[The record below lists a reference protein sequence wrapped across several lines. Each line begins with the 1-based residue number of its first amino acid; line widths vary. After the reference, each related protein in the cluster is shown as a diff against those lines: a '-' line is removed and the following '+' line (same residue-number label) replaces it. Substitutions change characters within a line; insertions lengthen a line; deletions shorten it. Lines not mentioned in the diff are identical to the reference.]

1 MEIARA
7 TLSHTGVHALADL
20 QKRHPVLAGERL
32 QKAFRVA
39 SQVYD
44 HRPFDQM
51 ERVTLL
57 SHACGVLRIFVEFCP
72 DEDALIACLLQHVLK
87 CDYAVQTLEEEFGRN
102 VRDIVSRI
110 HLLSHMSTTDWRRS
124 VDDLK
129 IMLVSVADDTRVLIL
144 KLCIQCYLIESLDEL
159 QSQVRMIHCRQSL
172 QLFAPVAA
180 RLGIYAL
187 KYRLEERA
195 FPVAYPT
202 DAQAIGRQLEL
213 LHKAHGNFLKASLA
227 HLRAFL
233 AHEGVKCEVMARE
246 KHSYSLFQKMQRKS
260 ITDIEKV
267 TDLIAVRVVVPT
279 LPDCYQVLGFLHRL
293 ATPISHRFKDYISFP
308 KPNGYQSLHTSLI
321 GLPGAP
327 SNLMIEVQIRT
338 ADMHREAEYGIA
350 AHWMYKEERTIQRS
364 IGRMQLNDVLLRQQ
378 SVNRESGDNADL
390 RLVDHIYVLTP
401 HGDIIELPDG
411 GTPLDFAFALHTDLG
426 LKFKSARVNGG
437 IVPISHKLENGDV
450 VEILTHKH
458 PRPALHWME
467 ELATPSARSKLK
479 AYFFSHNRAQFI
491 SRGRDALN
499 DELKTRRLPGLDGE
513 LTILKTFDGHAQS
526 MREREDLLV
535 KIGMGSV
542 RTSSLLN
549 HLSLQ
554 APPAKKKNAPSSKVK
569 AEIKQLIAIGDRS
582 IDMPYRFAKCCSPNT
597 ANPRPKHIV
606 GFITRAGDISVHK
619 DDCRMVKSANPDR
632 KISVS
637 WGK

>member
-1 MEIARA
+1 MESARV
-7 TLSHTGVHALADL
+7 STGSAMGHALEEL
-20 QKRHPVLAGERL
+20 RKKHPALGGHKL
-32 QKAFRVA
+32 QKALNVA
-39 SQVYD
+39 TQAYENRQMD
-44 HRPFDQM
+44 HM
-51 ERVTLL
+51 EGVTML
-57 SHACGVLRIFVEFCP
+57 SHAQGVLKIFIEFCP
-72 DEDALIACLLQHVLK
+72 DEDALAACLLQHVLK
-87 CDYAVQTLEEEFGRN
+87 CDYPVQTLEEEFGKN

-144 KLCIQCYLIESLDEL
+144 KLCIQCYLIENLEAL
-159 QSQVRMIHCRQSL
+159 KPQSRIIHCRQSL

-187 KYRLEERA
+187 KYRLEQRA

-202 DAQAIGRQLEL
+202 DSGAIDRQIEL
-213 LHKAHGNFLKASLA
+213 LHKSHGNFLNAAVS
-227 HLRAFL
+227 HLRQFL
-233 AHEGVKCEVMARE
+233 SQEGLKCEVMARE

-267 TDLIAVRVVVPT
+267 TDLIAIRVVVPT
-279 LPDCYQVLGFLHRL
+279 LPDCYQVLGLLHRL

-308 KPNGYQSLHTSLI
+308 KPNGYQSLHTSVI

-327 SNLMIEVQIRT
+327 GNLMIEVQIRT

-350 AHWMYKEERTIQRS
+350 AHWMYKEERAIQRS
-364 IGRMQLNDVLLRQQ
+364 VGRMQLNDVLLRQQ
-378 SVNRESGDNADL
+378 SVAREKNDTADL

-411 GTPLDFAFALHTDLG
+411 GTPLDFAFSLHTDLG
-426 LKFKSARVNGG
+426 LKFKSARVNGS

-491 SRGRDALN
+491 TRGREMLN
-499 DELKTRRLPGLDGE
+499 AEFKSRRLSALDGE
-513 LTILKTFDGHAQS
+513 LSALKMFDGQTQS
-526 MREREDLLV
+526 LKEREDLLV
-535 KIGMGSV
+535 KIGMGTV
-542 RTSSLLN
+542 RVSTVLG
-549 HLSLQ
+549 HLSLDQ
-554 APPAKKKNAPSSKVK
+554 VPAKKKQPAAKVK
-569 AEIKQLIAIGDRS
+569 AEAAHLVAIGDRS

-597 ANPRPKHIV
+597 ADPRPKHIV

-619 DDCRMVKSANPDR
+619 DDCRMVKAANPER